1 MSTDPNKP
9 DVEESGGGWF
19 PLILAVI
26 ISVIALILVV
36 PNSARHASS
45 MDEPTASAVTK
56 TAPAPAA
63 APANP

>member
-1 MSTDPNKP
+1 MSPDPNTP
-9 DVEESGGGWF
+9 DDEESGGGWF

-45 MDEPTASAVTK
+45 MDEPTFRGHENCASAS
-56 TAPAPAA
+56 AA